1 MTMKFGLALGQD
13 VDIRDVAEYTKAA
26 EDAGFEH
33 VTFIDMGNLATDVN
47 VTMTVALMGTERVA
61 VGHGVTDP
69 IMFHPATIAGAV
81 ATMRELA
88 GDRAFV
94 GLGVGGP
101 YGKPYVRS
109 AKVAELQEAITFI
122 KDYTAG
128 REGTF
133 GGNTWHNEWIRRSSY
148 NGTSVPVTV
157 AICGP
162 KTCLAAGATAD
173 GVFSIGMD
181 PSLQRWRKDL
191 VTRAAI
197 EAGRDPDEID
207 FWVRTQVYIAESREA
222 AFEELA
228 PYAATSA
235 WELWKVLRRKTDDTV
250 ALADSIEAAH
260 PGVLDELQAV
270 YDNWDPY
277 WTERIGGPQT
287 KVLTQRVVDFFL
299 ASGTPEDVRQQLAA
313 VDEVGITGASIVTY
327 SVRKLHDMIEK
338 LSDELINQP
347 A

>member
-1 MTMKFGLALGQD
+1 MKFGIAFGQD
-13 VDIRDVAEYTKAA
+13 VRIGEAAEYAKAA
-26 EDAGFEH
+26 EDAGFSH
-33 VTFIDMGNLATDVN
+33 VTFVDMGNLATDVN
-47 VTMTVALMGTERVA
+47 VTMTVALMGTERIA

-69 IMFHPATIAGAV
+69 IMFHPGTIGGAV

-88 GDRAFV
+88 GDRVFV

-101 YGKPYVRS
+101 YGKPFIRS
-109 AKVAELQEAITFI
+109 AKVAELQEAVTFL
-122 KDYTAG
+122 KQYTAG
-128 REGTF
+128 ETASF
-133 GGNTWHNEWIRRSSY
+133 GGNSWHNEWIRRSSY
-148 NGTSVPVTV
+148 NGKGVPVTV

-173 GVFSIGMD
+173 GVLSIGMD
-181 PSLQRWRKDL
+181 ASLQRWRKDL
-191 VTRAAI
+191 VSRGAT
-197 EAGRDPDEID
+197 EAGRDPDQID
-207 FWVRTQVYIAESREA
+207 FWVRTQVYIAESKEA

-235 WELWKVLRRKTDDTV
+235 WELWKVLRRETPDTV
-250 ALADSIEAAH
+250 ALAKQIDEAH
-260 PGVLDELQAV
+260 PGLLAELEAV

-299 ASGTPEDVRQQLAA
+299 ASGTPDDVREQLAA
-313 VDEVGITGASIVTY
+313 VDQVGITGASIVTY
-327 SVRKLHDMIEK
+327 SVRNLHEMIGR

-347 A
+347 V

>member
-1 MTMKFGLALGQD
+1 MKVGIAFGQD
-13 VDIRDVAEYTKAA
+13 VAISQAASYAKAA
-26 EDAGFEH
+26 EDAGFAH
-33 VTFIDMGNLATDVN
+33 VTFVDMGNLATDVN
-47 VTMTVALMGTERVA
+47 VTMTVALMGTERIK

-69 IMFHPATIAGAV
+69 IMFHPGTIGGAV
-81 ATMRELA
+81 ATMRDLA
-88 GDRAFV
+88 GDRVFV

-101 YGKPYVRS
+101 YGKPFIRS
-109 AKVAELQEAITFI
+109 AKVRELAEAVTFL

-128 REGTF
+128 EDASF
-133 GGNTWHNEWIRRSSY
+133 GGSTWHNEWIRRSAH
-148 NGTSVPVTV
+148 NGRHVPVTV

-162 KTCLAAGATAD
+162 KTCLAAGQTAD

-191 VTRAAI
+191 VTRGAV
-197 EAGRDPDEID
+197 EAGRDPDEIE
-207 FWVRTQVYIAESREA
+207 FWVRTQVYIAESKEA

-235 WELWKVLRRKTDDTV
+235 WELWKVLKNETPATV
-250 ALADSIEAAH
+250 DLAKRIDAAH
-260 PGVLDELQAV
+260 PGVLDELKAV
-270 YDNWDPY
+270 YDHWDPY

-299 ASGTPEDVRQQLAA
+299 ASGTPDDVREQIAA
-313 VDEVGITGASIVTY
+313 VEEIGITGVSVVTY
-327 SVRKLHDMIEK
+327 SVRDLSTMIGR
-338 LSDELINQP
+338 LSDELIRQP

>member
-1 MTMKFGLALGQD
+1 MKFGIAFGQD
-13 VDIRDVAEYTKAA
+13 IGIGEAAEYAKAA
-26 EDAGFEH
+26 EDAGFSH
-33 VTFIDMGNLATDVN
+33 VTFVDMGNLATDVN
-47 VTMTVALMGTERVA
+47 VTMTVALRGTERIA

-69 IMFHPATIAGAV
+69 IMFHPGTIGGAV
-81 ATMRELA
+81 ATMRELV
-88 GDRAFV
+88 GDRVFV

-101 YGKPYVRS
+101 YGKPFVRS
-109 AKVAELQEAITFI
+109 AKVAELKEAVTFL

-128 REGTF
+128 RDATF

-148 NGTSVPVTV
+148 NGQSVGVTV

-181 PSLQRWRKDL
+181 PTLQRWRKEL
-191 VTRAAI
+191 VTRAAV
-197 EAGRDPDEID
+197 EAGRAPDEIA
-207 FWVRTQVYIAESREA
+207 FWVRTQVYIANSKEA

-235 WELWKVLRRKTDDTV
+235 WELWKVLRRKTPDTV
-250 ALADSIEAAH
+250 ALAEQIEEAH
-260 PGVLDELQAV
+260 PGLLAEFEAV

-287 KVLTQRVVDFFL
+287 KVLTQRGVDFFL
-299 ASGTPEDVRQQLAA
+299 ASGTPDDVRQQLAA
-313 VDEVGITGASIVTY
+313 VDELGITGASIVSY
-327 SVRKLHDMIEK
+327 SVRNLHDMIGK

-347 A
+347 V

>member
-1 MTMKFGLALGQD
+1 MKFGIAFGQD
-13 VDIRDVAEYTKAA
+13 VAISKAANYAKMA

-33 VTFIDMGNLATDVN
+33 VTFVDMGNLATDVN
-47 VTMTVALMGTERVA
+47 VTMTVALSGTDRIY

-69 IMFHPATIAGAV
+69 IMFHPGTIGGAV

-88 GDRAFV
+88 GDRVFV

-101 YGKPYVRS
+101 YGKPFIRS
-109 AKVAELQEAITFI
+109 AKVGELEEAVTFLRR
-122 KDYTAG
+122 YTAG
-128 REGTF
+128 EEAGF
-133 GGNTWHNEWIRRSSY
+133 GGNSWHNEWIRRSEY
-148 NGTSVPVTV
+148 AGKNVPVTV

-162 KTCLAAGATAD
+162 KTCIAAGRTAD

-181 PSLQRWRKDL
+181 PSLQRWRKNL
-191 VTRAAI
+191 VTRAAV
-197 EAGRDPDEID
+197 EAGRNPDEID
-207 FWVRTQVYIAESREA
+207 FWVRTQVYIAESKEA

-235 WELWKVLRRKTDDTV
+235 WELWKVLRRETPDTV
-250 ALADSIEAAH
+250 DLANQIEAAQ
-260 PGVLDELQAV
+260 PGLLDEFKAV

-287 KVLTQRVVDFFL
+287 KVMTQRGVDFFL
-299 ASGTPEDVRQQLAA
+299 ASGTPEDVREQLAA

-327 SVRKLHDMIEK
+327 SVRNLEQMINR
-338 LSDELINQP
+338 LSDELIRQP
-347 A
+347 V